1 MKLIT
6 VELDPTRILYTIPI
20 SHILTEEDL
29 HIANSTSC
37 SKGDLLDI
45 VAAFVDYQY
54 GFCTPPTAEDVI
66 PQLNP
71 QAGKKA
77 SRRLY
82 DVVVTAAA
90 RLASLL
96 PETASEVAVMG
107 FSRRNVH
114 ILVTIT

>member
-6 VELDPTRILYTIPI
+6 VELDPTRIFYTIPI

-54 GFCTPPTAEDVI
+54 GFCTPPTAEDII

-71 QAGKKA
+71 RAGKKA

-82 DVVVTAAA
+82 DVVVTAVA

-96 PETASEVAVMG
+96 PETATEVAVMG